1 MYREVIKL
9 EAHSKKEAL
18 INLGHALKEVLG
30 CKNDS
35 HIFTRVLVPDE
46 NGDIEDD
53 KPEIMISCEDP
64 STTYLCYRDMRFIFR
79 DGEYAGWYKP

>member
-1 MYREVIKL
+1 MYREVIKVD
-9 EAHSKKEAL
+9 AHSKKEAL

-46 NGDIEDD
+46 NGDIEDSEVD
-53 KPEIMISCEDP
+53 NWFQTEEPLSGLFLFFLPFRTCTVRNNHIS
-64 STTYLCYRDMRFIFR
+64 
-79 DGEYAGWYKP
+79 

>member
-46 NGDIEDD
+46 NGDIEDSEVD
-53 KPEIMISCEDP
+53 NWFQTEEP
-64 STTYLCYRDMRFIFR
+64 
-79 DGEYAGWYKP
+79 

>member
-1 MYREVIKL
+1 MYREVIKVD
-9 EAHSKKEAL
+9 AHSKKEAL

-46 NGDIEDD
+46 NGDIEDSEVD
-53 KPEIMISCEDP
+53 NWFQTEEPLSGLFLFFF
-64 STTYLCYRDMRFIFR
+64 TL
-79 DGEYAGWYKP
+79 

>member
-46 NGDIEDD
+46 NGDIEDPQIQIGLKRLREHIARQHLSVD
-53 KPEIMISCEDP
+53 AMSFGSDF
-64 STTYLCYRDMRFIFR
+64 LRRFV
-79 DGEYAGWYKP
+79 K